1 MSRVIK
7 NNDGVAIVE
16 GTPAASLVKDANKFF
31 ATKPITRMAGEA
43 VRPQT
48 IKSIA
53 QSGKIDTRRGNR
65 SEEVRAASAL
75 TKPMMEMIDGRN
87 TVVGY
92 MLDGETTMFNED
104 QMNLSPV
111 EKADLLP
118 QRVTAAMQGG
128 DPSARPV
135 PDTKPQ
141 VRRPARSTGKE
152 PEVVLDTLMG
162 RRPTVGTGKE
172 PEVVLDTLM
181 GNRKKEPE
189 VVLDTFMGRRPAMDR
204 KKEPEVVLDTLKGGS
219 KSSEPAI
226 KTNVEEETPQK
237 KEMKREEALDK
248 TKEFKRQRAAER
260 SADEQESTK
269 GKFIS
274 TLRR

>member
-7 NNDGVAIVE
+7 NNDGVAVVE
-16 GTPAASLVKDANKFF
+16 GTPAASLVKDVDKFF
-31 ATKPITRMAGEA
+31 ATKPDTRMAGEA

-48 IKSIA
+48 INSIA
-53 QSGKIDTRRGNR
+53 QSGKIDTRRGKG

-87 TVVGY
+87 TIVGY

-118 QRVTAAMQGG
+118 RRVTAAMQGG

-152 PEVVLDTLMG
+152 PEVVLDTL
-162 RRPTVGTGKE
+162 
-172 PEVVLDTLM
+172 
-181 GNRKKEPE
+181 
-189 VVLDTFMGRRPAMDR
+189 
-204 KKEPEVVLDTLKGGS
+204 KGGS

-226 KTNVEEETPQK
+226 KTTVYEETPQE

-260 SADEQESTK
+260 SADEQERTK